1 MASREKPSRF
11 IRYMGYFWWFCGWV
25 YSDLKNSGVCS
36 ILSTPSDMR
45 FSMSRMT
52 LRCSLPKRLAT
63 SRLDATGSPFW
74 VDKMMSFMV
83 KMYLLIFDV
92 F

>member
-1 MASREKPSRF
+1 MS
-11 IRYMGYFWWFCGWV
+11 
-25 YSDLKNSGVCS
+25 LKTW
-36 ILSTPSDMR
+36 L
-45 FSMSRMT
+45 
-52 LRCSLPKRLAT
+52 CSLPKRLAT

>member
-1 MASREKPSRF
+1 
-11 IRYMGYFWWFCGWV
+11 
-25 YSDLKNSGVCS
+25 
-36 ILSTPSDMR
+36 
-45 FSMSRMT
+45 MSRMT